1 MDISKDTPYFTKICI
16 EQCGGLCCD
25 PWWGIISYTM
35 VAPEG
40 LSDLSGFRQEVV
52 KGIREREQRILKAYK
67 TEEEEP
73 RPLFERVE
81 RYNVKVRG
89 ITAEGGRLR
98 ISMLAMFAFRC
109 RHFGSDR
116 TCAIHPTLLGGRE
129 IRPPH
134 CGFLGTPGAAPDETG
149 YCRII
154 HAAENPTDTDM
165 AIRSAIDV
173 ERGAGSKHHGEGVE
187 SVEEAADRVMDQLK
201 EYASKHLKTKKT
213 KAGRDAM
220 TRAPAAV
227 RRSSRGATADST
239 LPVP

>member
-16 EQCGGLCCD
+16 ERCGGLCCD

-35 VAPEG
+35 VAKGG
-40 LSDLSGFRQEVV
+40 LSGLSGFRTKVI
-52 KGIREREQRILKAYK
+52 KGIREREQRILGAYK

-89 ITAEGGRLR
+89 IKAEEGRRLR

-109 RHFGSDR
+109 RHFSGER
-116 TCAIHPTLLGGRE
+116 TCTIHPSLLGGRE

-134 CGFLGTPGAAPDETG
+134 CGFLGTPGAAPDEPG

-154 HAAENPTDTDM
+154 HAAQNPADTDM

-173 ERGAGSKHHGEGVE
+173 ERGAVARHHGEGVE

-201 EYASKHLKTKKT
+201 EYASKNLKRLKPKKSE
-213 KAGRDAM
+213 ARPGRND
-220 TRAPAAV
+220 PCPCG
-227 RRSSRGATADST
+227 SSKKYKRCHGR
-239 LPVP
+239 

>member
-1 MDISKDTPYFTKICI
+1 MDISKETPYFTRICI

-35 VAPEG
+35 SAPAG
-40 LSDLSGFRQEVV
+40 LPGLSGFRSKVI

-89 ITAEGGRLR
+89 IKAEGGRLS

-109 RHFGSDR
+109 RHFSSDR
-116 TCAIHPTLLGGRE
+116 TCTIHPSLIGGRE

-134 CGFLGTPGAAPDETG
+134 CGFLGTPDTAPGEKG

-154 HAAENPTDTDM
+154 HAAQNPTGTDM

-173 ERGAGSKHHGEGVE
+173 ERGAVARHHGEGVE
-187 SVEEAADRVMDQLK
+187 SVEEAADRVMDRLREYGNLK
-201 EYASKHLKTKKT
+201 DLKPEKSEGRPGRNDPCICGSGKKF
-213 KAGRDAM
+213 KRCHGR
-220 TRAPAAV
+220 
-227 RRSSRGATADST
+227 
-239 LPVP
+239 

>member
-35 VAPEG
+35 VAPDG
-40 LSDLSGFRQEVV
+40 LSGLSGLRQEVV
-52 KGIREREQRILKAYK
+52 KGIRDREQRILKAYK

-89 ITAEGGRLR
+89 IKAEGGRGGLR

-109 RHFGSDR
+109 RHFSGDR
-116 TCAIHPTLLGGRE
+116 TCAIHPSLLGGRE

-134 CGFLGTPGAAPDETG
+134 CGFLGTPGARPGETG

-154 HAAENPTDTDM
+154 HAAQNPTDTDM
-165 AIRSAIDV
+165 AVRSAIDV
-173 ERGAGSKHHGEGVE
+173 ERGAGAKHHGEGVE
-187 SVEEAADRVMDQLK
+187 SVEEAADRVMDQLR
-201 EYASKHLKTKKT
+201 EYGNLKDSKPEKSEGRPGRNDPCTCGSGKKF
-213 KAGRDAM
+213 KRCHGR
-220 TRAPAAV
+220 
-227 RRSSRGATADST
+227 
-239 LPVP
+239 